1 MTAPAIE
8 PVAPSAPRPRA
19 RTSLGVLE
27 ALAGPGITVHQG
39 RCVEVRNRNTT
50 CQLCASA
57 CTSGAI
63 SFDDGCLNVEAA
75 RCIACGTC
83 ATVCPTCAIES
94 TDPTD
99 EELLDA
105 CVAAARANGG
115 RATIACARTL
125 VDVSERYD
133 AERVAC
139 VTCLGRVDE
148 SLLAGLAAAG
158 VTGMTLVAA
167 GCDACEHVRGREVC
181 AEVVASAATLL
192 GAWGRGLPVTFAD
205 ELPADA
211 LLPEGERGEGVFDP
225 RRAGVMRRARAA
237 ELGARAATNER
248 AAGAG
253 GPAVQDVADAADV
266 PAEPPA
272 SVPASAVLK
281 VGRDG
286 TLPHHIPTRRGRLL
300 EALASIGEPVDE
312 PVATRLWA
320 SVFIDTERCGSCRLC
335 AVFCPTGA
343 LRKFDDRR
351 TATFGVEHEPGKCV
365 KCRCC
370 EDVCPERAIT
380 IVDEV
385 YPSDLA
391 SGHVER
397 FEMRPRDIEP
407 GRPDALVKR
416 MRNVLSTSQYVNFA

>member
-1 MTAPAIE
+1 MTVPAIE
-8 PVAPSAPRPRA
+8 TAAPRV

-27 ALAGPGITVHQG
+27 ALTGPGITVHQG
-39 RCVEVRNRNTT
+39 RCVEVRNRHTT
-50 CQLCASA
+50 CRLCADA

-63 SFDDGCLNVEAA
+63 SFDGGCLAVDAS

-99 EELLDA
+99 DELLA
-105 CVAAARANGG
+105 GCVAAAQANEG

-125 VDVSERYD
+125 VDVSDRYD
-133 AERVAC
+133 PDRVAC

-158 VTGMTLVAA
+158 VAGVTLVGA
-167 GCDACEHVRGREVC
+167 GCDACEHARGREVC
-181 AEVVASAATLL
+181 DEVVASADALL
-192 GAWGRGLPVTFAD
+192 RTWGRELPVSFAE

-211 LLPEGERGEGVFDP
+211 LLAEDACGAGVFDP

-237 ELGARAATNER
+237 ELGVRAAMAER
-248 AAGAG
+248 EPAADEASQ
-253 GPAVQDVADAADV
+253 AADAS
-266 PAEPPA
+266 AEKP
-272 SVPASAVLK
+272 VPASAVLK

-286 TLPHHIPTRRGRLL
+286 TLPHHVPTRRGRLL
-300 EALASIGEPVDE
+300 EALAGIGEPAEE

-365 KCRCC
+365 KCHCC

-385 YPSDLA
+385 YPSDLS
-391 SGHVER
+391 SGHTER

-407 GRPDALVKR
+407 GRPDAVVKR
-416 MRNVLSTSQYVNFA
+416 MRNLLSASQYVNFA